1 MQNSLLR
8 QMMDSGIVDFSL
20 VTFSISMSPAMFSQ
34 VTTLSEPSLAYITL
48 IWLLSGVYSH
58 VAYHYILNSGT
69 RVIEVGII
77 FFQQLH
83 YILYWGSHEESAHK
97 KWINQCIVDFWIFCG
112 LPIFRIVDYSNS
124 LKGLLNK
131 FSKEKKHYIILI
143 LVSVCQFFTSK

>member
-20 VTFSISMSPAMFSQ
+20 VTFSISMSPAVFSQ

-58 VAYHYILNSGT
+58 VPDHYILNSGT

-77 FFQQLH
+77 FFSTITLH
-83 YILYWGSHEESAHK
+83 TLL
-97 KWINQCIVDFWIFCG
+97 G
-112 LPIFRIVDYSNS
+112 LSRRIRPQ
-124 LKGLLNK
+124 
-131 FSKEKKHYIILI
+131 KED
-143 LVSVCQFFTSK
+143 

>member
-58 VAYHYILNSGT
+58 VSYHYILNSGK
-69 RVIEVGII
+69 RVIKVSII
-77 FFQQLH
+77 FFLNH
-83 YILYWGSHEESAHK
+83 YTTNFTTALTKNPLTKS
-97 KWINQCIVDFWIFCG
+97 G
-112 LPIFRIVDYSNS
+112 LI
-124 LKGLLNK
+124 
-131 FSKEKKHYIILI
+131 
-143 LVSVCQFFTSK
+143 SV